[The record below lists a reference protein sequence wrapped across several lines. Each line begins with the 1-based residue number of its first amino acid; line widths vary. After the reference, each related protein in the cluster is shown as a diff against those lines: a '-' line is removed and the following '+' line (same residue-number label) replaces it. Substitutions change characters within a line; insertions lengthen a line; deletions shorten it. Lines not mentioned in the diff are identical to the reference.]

1 MSQSRYQELCHSL
14 EHAREEFAGYRSS
27 CVLFAA
33 TLTRGFMEYSGWPRE
48 LVTYESTAPRGGEPP
63 AAAAEPERTHTIEDA
78 MFLDQD
84 AYWAVGLRLHLEASK
99 GRDSILLGV
108 RFKKLESRYI
118 VSLFGMEDFE
128 VLEPSPDALRPIHE
142 AILSAVRRHY
152 DYGLRLFLEN
162 GGRGLKIPI
171 STQRLIEMARG
182 AGGGA

>member
-1 MSQSRYQELCHSL
+1 MSQSRYQDLCRSL
-14 EHAREEFAGYRSS
+14 EQAREQFAGYRSQ
-27 CVLFAA
+27 CVMFAA

-48 LVTYESTAPRGGEPP
+48 QVTYESTAPG
-63 AAAAEPERTHTIEDA
+63 ADPERTHTIEEA
-78 MFLDQD
+78 MYLDQD
-84 AYWAVGLRLHLEASK
+84 AYWAVGLRLHLEAPK

-108 RFKKLESRYI
+108 RFKKLETRYI

-128 VLEPSPDALRPIHE
+128 IADPTPEALQPIHE
-142 AILSAVRRHY
+142 SILNAVRRHY

-182 AGGGA
+182 AGGTA